1 MHHEL
6 SYTQR
11 FPGLMMF
18 ACLTAPTEGGATG
31 VADSSKVLD
40 ALPSGL
46 VDRFEREGWLLVRN
60 YNEDIGASWA
70 DAFGTEDR
78 AAVETYC
85 RANGI
90 ELEWQP
96 DDGLRTRQ
104 RRSAV
109 VRHPL
114 TGRRS
119 WFNQIA
125 FLNEW
130 TLDPEIH
137 EYLVEVYG
145 ADGLPFN
152 TCYGNGEPVG
162 EDVVATLNETYDAH
176 TAREPWQAGDLMLV
190 DNIRTAHSREAFTGP
205 REVVVAMAHPVDLAE
220 CAPTVEVAR

>member
-1 MHHEL
+1 
-6 SYTQR
+6 
-11 FPGLMMF
+11 MMF
-18 ACLTAPTEGGATG
+18 ACLTAPSEGGATG

-162 EDVVATLNETYDAH
+162 EDVVATLNEIYDAH

-205 REVVVAMAHPVDLAE
+205 REVVVAMARPVDLAE